1 MTFEEKKCWSQKDL
15 SLFFKSF
22 DLLTSKIVVV
32 STTRCAQKSP
42 KSLHAWFLDGGQEL
56 LNIPAFDLSIWSIQ
70 EIPQMTLL
78 VGINLS
84 FWEIHAV
91 FAVAITDIL
100 EVFSKK
106 IFQSNQDFWGKV
118 T

>member
-1 MTFEEKKCWSQKDL
+1 
-15 SLFFKSF
+15 
-22 DLLTSKIVVV
+22 
-32 STTRCAQKSP
+32 
-42 KSLHAWFLDGGQEL
+42 
-56 LNIPAFDLSIWSIQ
+56 
-70 EIPQMTLL
+70 MTLL

-100 EVFSKK
+100 EVFQKK